1 VSPDAGSGVYKTVPP
16 SDGHWCDLVGC
27 ERVCE
32 CGATCEDHM
41 EDRVPCAKFQED
53 DDLGWDLAA
62 NGE

>member
-1 VSPDAGSGVYKTVPP
+1 
-16 SDGHWCDLVGC
+16 
-27 ERVCE
+27 
-32 CGATCEDHM
+32 M